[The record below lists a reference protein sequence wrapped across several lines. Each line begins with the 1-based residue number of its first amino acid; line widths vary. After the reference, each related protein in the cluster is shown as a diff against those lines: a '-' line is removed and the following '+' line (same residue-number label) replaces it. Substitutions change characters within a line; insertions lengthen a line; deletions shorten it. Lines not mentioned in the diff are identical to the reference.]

1 MTYYDFNEDKH
12 LDVCQ
17 NIEVGLKA
25 EYELHPELTDNLC
38 IFGLENAAIAI
49 KQKFGYAKN
58 EKVTNHPLLGG
69 VIEWCVTIGMERIG
83 AINDLTLKEYVA
95 RIEKIKTSVKIH
107 STYGA
112 RGYYDFIKEYV

>member
-1 MTYYDFNEDKH
+1 MDFNDDTH

-25 EYELHPELTDNLC
+25 EYESHPELTDSLC
-38 IFGLENAAIAI
+38 IFGLENAIIAI

-69 VIEWCVTIGMERIG
+69 IIEWCVTVGMARIG
-83 AINDLTLKEYVA
+83 VVNDLTLKEYVA
-95 RIEKIKTSVKIH
+95 RIEKIKKSIILH
-107 STYGA
+107 SDYGT
-112 RGYYDFIKEYV
+112 RGYYDFIKNFL